1 MHDFIELIL
10 RLACLLAALV
20 AVDSP
25 DNVVWLAFAHL
36 VPLAVA
42 AAMIIVALPVVVLV
56 ATREATTF
64 LFLLIY
70 PLLHHVT

>member
-42 AAMIIVALPVVVLV
+42 AAMIIVALPVVVVV
-56 ATREATTF
+56 AACEVAAF
-64 LFLLIY
+64 LFFFVR
-70 PLLHHVT
+70 PTFHHVP